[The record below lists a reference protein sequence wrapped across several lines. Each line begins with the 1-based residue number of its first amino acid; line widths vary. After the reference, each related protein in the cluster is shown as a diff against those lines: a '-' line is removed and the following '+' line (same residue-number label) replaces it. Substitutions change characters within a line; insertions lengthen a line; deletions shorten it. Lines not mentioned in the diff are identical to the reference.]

1 MDPFRVFAG
10 YASAHI
16 GPGLVASSVAGMTAD
31 LARARLGGP
40 LAGVYTATLPTPDE
54 VDQILDALAAAPQ
67 TVAELLARFPP
78 ARHFFL

>member
-1 MDPFRVFAG
+1 
-10 YASAHI
+10 
-16 GPGLVASSVAGMTAD
+16 MTAD

-67 TVAELLARFPP
+67 TVADLLARFPQ
-78 ARHFFL
+78 ARRFFLERGLGWMAKFGVISLREPEAP